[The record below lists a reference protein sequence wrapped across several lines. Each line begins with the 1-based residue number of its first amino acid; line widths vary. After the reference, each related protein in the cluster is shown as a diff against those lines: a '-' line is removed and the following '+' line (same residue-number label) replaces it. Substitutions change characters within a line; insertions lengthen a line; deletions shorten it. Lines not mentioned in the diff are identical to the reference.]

1 MSSRNLFNEHIV
13 LLNRTFISDVL
24 NTYAIYMVKLVIRYT
39 CRHKSLLLL
48 SNCSLEK
55 YQTEQLSENLF

>member
-1 MSSRNLFNEHIV
+1 MSSRKLFNEHIV
-13 LLNRTFISDVL
+13 LLNRTLISDVL
-24 NTYAIYMVKLVIRYT
+24 NMYMVKLVICYM

-55 YQTEQLSENLF
+55 YQTEQLSENHF